1 MSLPTGIS
9 PLHGSHATVPIAC
22 DALNAQTMAV
32 REYHYQTEQVMAKK
46 EDKFFSWTLTV
57 VRSLSLD
64 KVMAYRLQRLADCL
78 TYLTA
83 LFSCQRTLE
92 RRKSPI
98 PSLVRM
104 ERIKW
109 QSSIIFLSDQHSTQ
123 KRDLLP
129 FSEKYRDFLSPT
141 SYPRKAK
148 LLQKMNIFLFFL
160 PLHIGNETYHLL
172 SRTDKRMIFF
182 CITLNTK
189 P

>member
-92 RRKSPI
+92 RRKSPDVYKRQI
-98 PSLVRM
+98 AWDKNHNVRVVMLV
-104 ERIKW
+104 
-109 QSSIIFLSDQHSTQ
+109 SIEKNNPKAFQFWYYMSTFV
-123 KRDLLP
+123 RN
-129 FSEKYRDFLSPT
+129 EE
-141 SYPRKAK
+141 
-148 LLQKMNIFLFFL
+148 LLQNFFKKPSFLRFTEILKISLEKDF
-160 PLHIGNETYHLL
+160 
-172 SRTDKRMIFF
+172 D
-182 CITLNTK
+182 
-189 P
+189 